1 MDGTGEVE
9 ALFFCESNVSCVVML
24 CSRGMESRP
33 TNPWLVRSAEV
44 SFVESVMVDPVMVDP
59 VSVDPDLLDQSK
71 LFALLE
77 TFEVQALAAEVLFGV
92 LLSPD

>member
-1 MDGTGEVE
+1 MGEVE
-9 ALFFCESNVSCVVML
+9 ALFFCESNVSCVVTL

-33 TNPWLVRSAEV
+33 TNSWLVRLAEV

-59 VSVDPDLLDQSK
+59 VSVDADLLDQSK

-77 TFEVQALAAEVLFGV
+77 TVEVQALAAEVLFDV
-92 LLSPD
+92 LVSPD

>member
-1 MDGTGEVE
+1 MDGLGEVG
-9 ALFFCESNVSCVVML
+9 ALFFCESNVSCVVTL
-24 CSRGMESRP
+24 CSRGMEFRP
-33 TNPWLVRSAEV
+33 TNSWLVRLAEV

-77 TFEVQALAAEVLFGV
+77 TFEVQALAAEVLFGI

>member
-1 MDGTGEVE
+1 MGEVE
-9 ALFFCESNVSCVVML
+9 ALFFCESNVSCVVTL

-33 TNPWLVRSAEV
+33 TISWLVRSVEV
-44 SFVESVMVDPVMVDP
+44 SFVESVMVDP

>member
-1 MDGTGEVE
+1 M
-9 ALFFCESNVSCVVML
+9 
-24 CSRGMESRP
+24 
-33 TNPWLVRSAEV
+33 

>member
-1 MDGTGEVE
+1 MGEVE
-9 ALFFCESNVSCVVML
+9 TLFFCESNVSCVVML

-33 TNPWLVRSAEV
+33 TKSWLVGSAEV
-44 SFVESVMVDPVMVDP
+44 SFMESVMVDPVMVDP

-77 TFEVQALAAEVLFGV
+77 TFEVQARAAEVLFGV